1 MTHGN
6 NKISERCPSEVP
18 IEIDGRGRDIIP
30 DQGLIAMNICKQKN
44 VDQRVYCD
52 TLQLS
57 QWDFFSLLGGGVARV
72 EGRYKMRGRRVGLG
86 RMMWNSQRTNKIS
99 KEEGGGEQQQQQNN
113 SSESSTVKNESQA
126 PAQVKC
132 DELEDLSD

>member
-57 QWDFFSLLGGGVARV
+57 QWDFFPSVAGKVARV
-72 EGRYKMRGRRVGLG
+72 EGGYNGRGR
-86 RMMWNSQRTNKIS
+86 
-99 KEEGGGEQQQQQNN
+99 
-113 SSESSTVKNESQA
+113 
-126 PAQVKC
+126 
-132 DELEDLSD
+132 